1 MVHNNN
7 NNNNKQMVTMKLKNI
22 LACALGAG
30 LLTAAAGSVQATVI
44 NNYVTRVLKAQLIIK
59 WTDSNGKIKKATITS
74 KDLVKAISEDFG
86 VNYSGDQI
94 VYSDWD
100 GDYHLMDKNKVF
112 VYDVNGDDL
121 GEDGVIVADYTPL
134 SSSHNDGNNGR
145 YKDVETGTLDFEF
158 YSDGVTEADVL
169 NDDTL
174 SLDDNTLEFIDG
186 NAPYTLTQTGAAIRK
201 NTNQKLTFTEKEEI
215 GGVGHDFDVV
225 DEADPSGDDD
235 AEPPSD
241 DDLPIF
247 GPMTQD
253 GSGTINNAD

>member
-30 LLTAAAGSVQATVI
+30 LLTVAAGSVQATVI
-44 NNYVTRVLKAQLIIK
+44 NNTVVTVLKAQLIIK
-59 WTDSNGKIKKATITS
+59 WTDANGKIKKATITS

-94 VYSDWD
+94 VFSDWD

-112 VYDVNGDDL
+112 VYDVNGEDL
-121 GEDGVIVADYTPL
+121 GENGVIFTDYTSL
-134 SSSHNDGNNGR
+134 SSSHNGGNNGR

-158 YSDGVTEADVL
+158 YSDGDPM
-169 NDDTL
+169 TL
-174 SLDDNTLEFIDG
+174 DNNTLEFIDG

-201 NTNQKLTFTEKEEI
+201 NTNQKLTVTEKDEI
-215 GGVGHDFDVV
+215 GGAGHDFDVV
-225 DEADPSGDDD
+225 DEADTDVEGDTT
-235 AEPPSD
+235 PSD